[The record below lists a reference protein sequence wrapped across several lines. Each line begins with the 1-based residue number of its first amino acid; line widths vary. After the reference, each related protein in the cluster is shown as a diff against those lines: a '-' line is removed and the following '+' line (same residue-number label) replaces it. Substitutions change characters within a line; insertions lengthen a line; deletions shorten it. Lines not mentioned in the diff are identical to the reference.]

1 MNVKLEIAIQKLTL
15 FLLKEWVQFYLVLII
30 GIVPFV
36 GAFIAHDFIQETITR
51 LIICLVCYI
60 LFYIFC
66 VKELFKINNPTKKK
80 LIKILKNFKNNR
92 KNKYLVLMALCCW

>member
-1 MNVKLEIAIQKLTL
+1 MNIKLEIAIQKLTL

-66 VKELFKINNPTKKK
+66 VKELFKNNKSDREKT
-80 LIKILKNFKNNR
+80 IKILKQLQEQQK
-92 KNKYLVLMALCCW
+92 K